1 MYVRLLLFPVEFK
14 AAPNVRIY
22 ANVEAHKLAN
32 LEAAAHEIVALAATE
47 IVNFIF
53 EIANALVAR
62 VGGSLLV
69 VLHLFAL
76 RVDER

>member
-1 MYVRLLLFPVEFK
+1 MLPVEFK
-14 AAPNVRIY
+14 AVPNVRID
-22 ANVEAHKLAN
+22 ANIVAHELAN
-32 LEAAAHEIVALAATE
+32 FEAAAHEIVALAAAE
-47 IVNFIF
+47 IINFIF